1 MTKDLFISL
10 FYVAVLYFFG
20 AFTILQG
27 CPPFY
32 KESKPIFA
40 FNSPAKDEVLEGM
53 QFIFIAS
60 GVVLATIFLNWL
72 TGLNV
77 FLAFSAGCLYGGWS
91 IRSKLKR
98 TSDGPLPWVAVYTAS
113 PLLFPL
119 FDRRPMLLFD
129 IWTLAVTGVFGFPLV
144 AIAFMKG

>member
-1 MTKDLFISL
+1 
-10 FYVAVLYFFG
+10 
-20 AFTILQG
+20 
-27 CPPFY
+27 
-32 KESKPIFA
+32 
-40 FNSPAKDEVLEGM
+40 M